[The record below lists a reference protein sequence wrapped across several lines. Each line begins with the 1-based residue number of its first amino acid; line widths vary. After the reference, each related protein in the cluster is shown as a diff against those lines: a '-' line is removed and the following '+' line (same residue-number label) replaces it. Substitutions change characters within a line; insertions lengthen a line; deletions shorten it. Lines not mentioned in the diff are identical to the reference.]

1 MVTQSGVECFLAI
14 CRFQT
19 MTQAAEHLCITQPS
33 LSARLKTLEKE
44 IGGQLFFRGKGNREL
59 RLTASGKAFYPLAIQ
74 YESITRQML
83 HVCENSA
90 DTIRVSAINSV
101 ATYFLPKV
109 YNIFLDT
116 YPQYHLEVQDMELD
130 AATKC
135 LLEGTTD
142 LSFTCGR
149 PLDERLLQTPI
160 YVEKMVLLGSRKLA
174 DQGPLSIRQLKGYK
188 EIYVEWSRAYVAWH
202 QQTFTGDHPQITV
215 SIMTQLK
222 QFLEQ
227 EDCWAI
233 VPAGMATDLRV
244 DCAVVEC
251 STAFSIPNREI
262 SVVTAA
268 GISSKIVDEFFDCIG
283 QAVSEIPQLQSL
295 L

>member
-1 MVTQSGVECFLAI
+1 MITHSGVECFLAI

-44 IGGQLFFRGKGNREL
+44 IGVQLFFRGKGNREL

-83 HVCENSA
+83 HVCENTA

-116 YPQYHLEVQDMELD
+116 YPHYHLEVQDMELD
-130 AATKC
+130 AAEKC
-135 LLEGTTD
+135 LLDGTTD
-142 LSFTCGR
+142 LSFTSGR
-149 PLDERLLQTPI
+149 TLDERLLQMPV
-160 YVEKMVLLGSRKLA
+160 YVEKMVLLGSCRLA
-174 DQGPLSIRQLKGYK
+174 DQGPVSTHQLKDHK
-188 EIYVEWSRAYVAWH
+188 EIYVEWSRAYAAWH

-215 SIMTQLK
+215 SIMSQLE
-222 QFLEQ
+222 QFLQ
-227 EDCWAI
+227 QDDCWAI
-233 VPAGMATDLRV
+233 VPVGMANDLKAQRGL
-244 DCAVVEC
+244 VEC
-251 STAFSIPNREI
+251 MTTFSIPNREI

-268 GISSKIVDEFFDCIG
+268 GMNSKIVDDFFDCIG
-283 QAVSEIPQLQSL
+283 QAVGEMPQLQSL
-295 L
+295 V

>member
-1 MVTQSGVECFLAI
+1 MITHSGVECFLAI

-19 MTQAAEHLCITQPS
+19 MTLAAERLYISQPS

-44 IGGQLFFRGKGNREL
+44 IGGQLFSRGKGNREM
-59 RLTASGKAFYPLAIQ
+59 RLTAAGKAFFPLAIQ
-74 YESITRQML
+74 YETITRQML

-109 YNIFLDT
+109 YNIFLHA
-116 YPQYHLEVQDMELD
+116 YPHYHLEVQDMELE
-130 AATKC
+130 AATEC

-142 LSFTCGR
+142 LSFTSGR
-149 PLDERLLQTPI
+149 TLDERLLQTPI
-160 YVEKMVLLGSRKLA
+160 YVEKMVLLGSRALA
-174 DQGPLSIRQLKGYK
+174 NQGLISAYQLKDYK

-202 QQTFTGDHPQITV
+202 RQTFTGDHPQITV

-233 VPAGMATDLRV
+233 VPTSMATDLRV
-244 DCAVVEC
+244 DCGLVEC
-251 STAFSIPNREI
+251 STAFGIPNREI

-268 GISSKIVDEFFDCIG
+268 GTSSKIVDEFFDCIA
-283 QAVSEIPQLQSL
+283 QAVSETPQLQSL